1 MYAIKNCSIE
11 KERNIGSPKVMTRKR
26 GKYMRPKSG
35 EKKKG
40 KYKRSKNGKKEDRE
54 IYSIKEW

>member
-1 MYAIKNCSIE
+1 
-11 KERNIGSPKVMTRKR
+11 MTRKR

-54 IYSIKEW
+54 IYSIKAW